1 MIKVFGHKSP
11 DTDSTG
17 SAIIWAW
24 YLKEIQGRDATP
36 HVLGIP
42 NMETR
47 FVLERWS
54 LEIPPFLDSL
64 KAGDKVFIVDTNNP
78 GELPDGI
85 ADATIV
91 GIIDH
96 HLLTGGLVTRI
107 PIEVT
112 IWPLACTATVMYKL
126 MGDHARSAPA
136 AIKGLMLSCII
147 SDTMAFRSPTTTD
160 TDRAIAQEL
169 AEDLGI
175 DMDAYAE
182 EMFAA
187 KSDISGYSDFE
198 LMQIDAKL
206 YEFKGRKLRISV
218 LETTTPEQILA
229 RKEGILNAIDEEITN
244 GIVDQ
249 VLLFVVDIINES
261 ATLLL
266 PNPEVREIA
275 QRSFNV
281 AASGDNVVLPGIV
294 SRKKQIIPQ
303 LDC

>member
-24 YLKEIQGRDATP
+24 YLKEIQGRDATA

-47 FVLERWS
+47 FVLERWN

-126 MGDHARSAPA
+126 MEDHARSAPA

-206 YEFKGRKLRISV
+206 YEIKGRKLRISV
-218 LETTTPEQILA
+218 LETTAPEQILA
-229 RKEGILNAIDEEITN
+229 RKEGLLNAIDDEITN

-281 AASGDNVVLPGIV
+281 TASGDNVVLPGIV